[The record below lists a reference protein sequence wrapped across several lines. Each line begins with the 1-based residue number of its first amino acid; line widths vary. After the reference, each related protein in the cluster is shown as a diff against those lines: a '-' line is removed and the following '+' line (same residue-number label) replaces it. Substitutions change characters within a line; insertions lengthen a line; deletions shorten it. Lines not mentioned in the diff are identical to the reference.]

1 MPNPKKIKSS
11 DKRTV
16 AIEKANEA
24 GLKGEERDN
33 YIKAMSPAQ
42 FNAGLKKASADGKLD
57 NNPKFKAAV
66 DSSPAKAKGSPYML
80 YGKEA
85 SPATMMGESPL
96 AKYGC
101 SKKMKK
107 SK

>member
-16 AIEKANEA
+16 AIEKADEA

-33 YIKAMSPAQ
+33 YIKAMSPSQ
-42 FNAGLKKASADGKLD
+42 IQM
-57 NNPKFKAAV
+57 
-66 DSSPAKAKGSPYML
+66 KGSPYMM
-80 YGKEA
+80 YGKET

-96 AKYGC
+96 AKMGGC
-101 SKKMKK
+101 KKMKK

>member
-1 MPNPKKIKSS
+1 MPYVKNSTPSKKSS
-11 DKRTV
+11 MKMKDLS
-16 AIEKANEA
+16 
-24 GLKGEERDN
+24 G
-33 YIKAMSPAQ
+33 
-42 FNAGLKKASADGKLD
+42 DGKVTEKDVLIGSGVLNED
-57 NNPKFKAAV
+57 G
-66 DSSPAKAKGSPYML
+66 SPVKAKGSPYML

-85 SPATMMGESPL
+85 SPVTMMGESPL

>member
-1 MPNPKKIKSS
+1 MPDPKKIKSS

-16 AIEKANEA
+16 AIEKADEA

-42 FNAGLKKASADGKLD
+42 F
-57 NNPKFKAAV
+57 KAAV
-66 DSSPAKAKGSPYML
+66 DSSPAKAKGAPYML
-80 YGKEA
+80 YGKET

-101 SKKMKK
+101 TTK
-107 SK
+107 

>member
-1 MPNPKKIKSS
+1 MANPKKIKSS
-11 DKRTV
+11 DKKTV
-16 AIEKANEA
+16 AIEKADEA

-66 DSSPAKAKGSPYML
+66 DSSMQMKGSPYTM
-80 YGKEA
+80 YGKET
-85 SPATMMGESPL
+85 SPMTMKGGSPL
-96 AKYGC
+96 AKYGGC
-101 SKKMKK
+101 KK
-107 SK
+107 